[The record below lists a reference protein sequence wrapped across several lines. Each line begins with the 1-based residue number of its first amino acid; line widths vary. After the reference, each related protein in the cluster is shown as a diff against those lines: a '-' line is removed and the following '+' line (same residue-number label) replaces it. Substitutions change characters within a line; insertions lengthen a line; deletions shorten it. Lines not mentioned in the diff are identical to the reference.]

1 MRIVDLLSRERIE
14 LGASAQNKQEVIE
27 KMVELQAKSGAL
39 KDKEEYRKAIQQRE
53 NLGSTAIEA

>member
-27 KMVELQAKSGAL
+27 KMVELQAKSDAL
-39 KDKEEYRKAIQQRE
+39 KDKEEY
-53 NLGSTAIEA
+53 